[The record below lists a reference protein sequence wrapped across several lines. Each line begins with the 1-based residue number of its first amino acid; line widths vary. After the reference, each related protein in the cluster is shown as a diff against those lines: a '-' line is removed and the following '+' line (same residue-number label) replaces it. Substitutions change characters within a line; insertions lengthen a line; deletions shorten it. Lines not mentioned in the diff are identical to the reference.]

1 MVLVALAFLPTCF
14 LQDLSLVS
22 FLSMGGLIATLFTAS
37 LVFRKATD
45 DLNDDLDSANS
56 DSRHLNSNQ
65 RYLLEDPGEG
75 LFGALMSRAESQTEL
90 VGPKPFLPLSL
101 LLYQVCAT
109 ENTVDLIP
117 LMCLNFPL
125 IRFRCVQS

>member
-22 FLSMGGLIATLFTAS
+22 FLSMGGLVATLFTAS

-45 DLNDDLDSANS
+45 DLSDDLDRAYS
-56 DSRHLNSNQ
+56 DSHHLDGNR
-65 RYLLEDPGEG
+65 RYLLEETGQG
-75 LFGALMSRAESQTEL
+75 LFGALMTRAESQTEL

-109 ENTVDLIP
+109 ENTIGLIH
-117 LMCLNFPL
+117 LMRLNFP
-125 IRFRCVQS
+125 VMS